1 MATNIPN
8 PNYTSDVEMQ
18 ENSLEKN
25 QQLQYFL
32 FRIFPFWPLIFLAL
46 TVGIVAGYLFLRY
59 ATPIY
64 QVKARILINDD
75 SQQKSANLQEIIK
88 LDTRNLSSE
97 TEREM
102 EILRSTDMLKKVAS
116 QLQLN
121 VKYIQQGNIK
131 SGSAYNNIPFNL
143 ELQYPDSIKSTVA
156 GEVKVAGKQISF
168 NGILY
173 PVDTFV
179 SSSFGNIRWHI
190 NNNMASNGKV
200 KWIIT
205 VLPISVTARQIQGA
219 LSITPISKLSS
230 ILDVGYVDPFP
241 DRGVQILSTLFTVYT
256 NSSVDY
262 KSRIYENTQKFLD
275 GRLSL
280 VSDELTGV
288 EKKWRTT
295 KRKNILLT

>member
-156 GEVKVAGKQISF
+156 GEVKVAGKQISS
-168 NGILY
+168 I
-173 PVDTFV
+173 D
-179 SSSFGNIRWHI
+179 IRNKI
-190 NNNMASNGKV
+190 S
-200 KWIIT
+200 
-205 VLPISVTARQIQGA
+205 SVTIKGIH
-219 LSITPISKLSS
+219 SIVISFAGPQMISEMERL
-230 ILDVGYVDPFP
+230 ILKAGL
-241 DRGVQILSTLFTVYT
+241 Q
-256 NSSVDY
+256 
-262 KSRIYENTQKFLD
+262 
-275 GRLSL
+275 
-280 VSDELTGV
+280 
-288 EKKWRTT
+288 
-295 KRKNILLT
+295 